1 MLNWIDASILF
12 FINFF
17 ETDMGKNRNRGATS
31 FNHFAKQIE
40 VTATTI
46 IKIQP
51 QTLTQVL
58 LCCCD
63 FITSSWPRSELS
75 IKEIFIFKT
84 TSCLCKLIGF
94 WEGFIRVVNISI
106 DSLLVVLVGHLTRTW
121 HSHNAELPANVF
133 RVSRARYFIFPFSL
147 SLSLVEVYKCHLSF
161 WEKQFRSY
169 WWNACNC
176 Q

>member
-1 MLNWIDASILF
+1 
-12 FINFF
+12 
-17 ETDMGKNRNRGATS
+17 MGKNRNCGATS

-94 WEGFIRVVNISI
+94 WEGCIRVVNISI

-121 HSHNAELPANVF
+121 HSQNAELPANVSAF
-133 RVSRARYFIFPFSL
+133 HAPDISFSRFLFHFLLLRCTSATWAFESSNFVVTDEMHVIVR
-147 SLSLVEVYKCHLSF
+147 SF
-161 WEKQFRSY
+161 QGPWYMFG
-169 WWNACNC
+169 
-176 Q
+176 